1 MTLRVNRQTQLHV
14 FCEAS
19 DVASARLCLKAG
31 EANVDYQDR
40 LQQTPLFYACGS
52 ACIDAIILLVTHGAN
67 LDIKNMVLRD
77 WVDRYLRWIGS
88 ISLMYLSRSI
98 SRVCVSSMVARRSNS
113 SPRYTI
119 QAALECTAL
128 LALDRI
134 YTLT

>member
-67 LDIKNMVLRD
+67 LDIKNMVLCDCMDQMD
-77 WVDRYLRWIGS
+77 WIDVAY
-88 ISLMYLSRSI
+88 ISCL
-98 SRVCVSSMVARRSNS
+98 SSMVARRSNS

-119 QAALECTAL
+119 QAALECSAR
-128 LALDRI
+128 LALDLT